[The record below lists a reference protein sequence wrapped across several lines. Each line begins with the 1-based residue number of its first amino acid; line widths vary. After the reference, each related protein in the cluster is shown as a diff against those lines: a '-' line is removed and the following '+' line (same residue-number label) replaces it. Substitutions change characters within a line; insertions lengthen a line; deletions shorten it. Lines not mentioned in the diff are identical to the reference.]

1 MSLLNELNNQYVALH
16 EAKENAFWA
25 QKMGLADYAPG
36 EFERHEIAL
45 KDFSGDP
52 ANLERVREELKKEG
66 LSEEERVGLGGWQR
80 FFEVNIIESP
90 EARAL
95 FERLVELEGALDANR
110 RSMALGYT
118 DPTSGEFVRAS
129 SVQLG
134 LMISTAPNEAT
145 RKAAWEGL
153 RAIEPHVLDNG
164 LIEIVRERN
173 RLARMLG
180 YEDYYDWK
188 VSINEGFNKAK
199 LFELL
204 DDLETNTREAAR
216 ASMEGLTA
224 EHGADA
230 SQPWNSGHYQTG
242 DITALTDPYFR
253 FEEALKNWG
262 TLFAAMN
269 IRYSGATMQ
278 LDLVDREGK
287 YENGFMHG
295 PLPTYVENGT
305 FHPARINFTA
315 NAVPGQIGSGKRAL
329 QTLLHEGGHAAH
341 FSNVRMPAPCFS
353 QEFAPTSVAF
363 AETQSMFLD
372 SLMGDADWLTR
383 YATNAA
389 GEPMPIGLID
399 TTLEKEHRFRA
410 HKLRTMLVV
419 SYFEKAL
426 YEMSDA
432 ELTPGNI
439 LNVARDIESRLLLQ
453 PAATRPVL
461 SIPHLLSGES
471 SAYYHGYTLAQMG
484 VYQTRDYFRR
494 KYGYIVDNP
503 KVGPELAEKFWR
515 PGNSK
520 NFLEFIEDLTGE
532 PFSAR
537 ATVELVNKSL
547 DDVRADARRAI
558 AHLDSVP
565 AYDGPIDL
573 DANIAVVHGDDV
585 IARGVAFEELSTA
598 FSEWIGTGGQLK
610 SKN

>member
-1 MSLLNELNNQYVALH
+1 MSLLRELNDRYVALH

-25 QKMGLADYAPG
+25 QKMGLAGYTPG
-36 EFERHEIAL
+36 EFERNEIAL

-52 ANLERVREELKKEG
+52 ANLERVREELRRDD
-66 LSEEERVGLGGWQR
+66 LSETERVGLGGWQR

-95 FERLVELEGALDANR
+95 YERLVELEGALDGRR
-110 RSMALGYT
+110 RSMELGYV
-118 DPTSGEFVRAS
+118 DPATGEKVRAS

-134 LMISTAPNEAT
+134 LMISTAPEEAT
-145 RKAAWEGL
+145 RRAAWEGL
-153 RAIEPHVLDNG
+153 GAIEPYVLENG
-164 LIEIVRERN
+164 FIEIVTERN

-204 DDLETNTREAAR
+204 DDLEVNTREAAR
-216 ASMEGLTA
+216 QSMERLVA
-224 EHGADA
+224 EHGEGAR
-230 SQPWNSGHYQTG
+230 QPWSSGFYQTG
-242 DITALTDPYFR
+242 DLTALTDPYFR
-253 FEEALKNWG
+253 FEEALTSWG
-262 TLFAAMN
+262 RLFAAMG
-269 IRYSGATMQ
+269 IRYSGATLR
-278 LDLVDREGK
+278 LDLIDRKGK
-287 YENGFMHG
+287 YENGYMHG
-295 PLPTYVENGT
+295 PMPTWVENGT

-372 SLMGDADWLTR
+372 SVMGDADWLTR

-389 GEPMPIGLID
+389 GEPMPLELID
-399 TTLEKEHRFRA
+399 TMLEKEHRVRA
-410 HKLRTMLVV
+410 YRLRTMLVV
-419 SYFEKAL
+419 SYFEKAI
-426 YEMSDA
+426 YEMSAD
-432 ELTPGNI
+432 ELTPENI
-439 LNVARDIESRLLLQ
+439 LRVAREIESRLLFQ
-453 PAATRPVL
+453 PASTRPVL

-484 VYQTRDYFRR
+484 VFQTRDYFRR
-494 KYGYIVDNP
+494 KYGYIIDNP
-503 KVGPELAEKFWR
+503 SVGPELAEKFWK

-547 DDVRADARRAI
+547 DNVRAETRAAI
-558 AHLDSVP
+558 AKLSEIP
-565 AYDGPIDL
+565 PYKGAIDL
-573 DANIAVVHGDDV
+573 DATISVVHGDEV
-585 IARGVAFEELSTA
+585 IAGGESFEQMSGRFAEFVLTA
-598 FSEWIGTGGQLK
+598 GEVK
-610 SKN
+610 

>member
-1 MSLLNELNNQYVALH
+1 MTLLDELNHRYIALH

-25 QKMGLADYAPG
+25 QKMGLAGYTPG
-36 EFERHEIAL
+36 EFERNEIAL

-52 ANLERVREELKKEG
+52 SNLERVRSELTRTD
-66 LSEEERVGLGGWQR
+66 LTDEERVGLTGWRR

-90 EARAL
+90 EARQL
-95 FERLVELEGALDANR
+95 FERLVELEGALERERGA
-110 RSMALGYT
+110 MQLGYV
-118 DPTSGEFVRAS
+118 DPASGRLVRAS

-134 LMISTAPNEAT
+134 LMISTSAEEPV

-153 RAIEPHVLDNG
+153 RSIEPYVLDRG
-164 LIEIVRERN
+164 FIEIVRERN

-188 VSINEGFNKAK
+188 VSINEGFDKAR
-199 LFELL
+199 LFALL
-204 DDLETNTREAAR
+204 DDLEKNTSDAAAR
-216 ASMEGLTA
+216 SMQELRE
-224 EHGADA
+224 EHGDTAA
-230 SQPWNSGHYQTG
+230 APWNSGYYQTG
-242 DITALTDPYFR
+242 DITALTDAYFR
-253 FEEALKNWG
+253 FEDALRNWG
-262 TLFAAMN
+262 TLFAAMG
-269 IRYSGATMQ
+269 IRYSGATLQ
-278 LDLVDREGK
+278 LDLVDRKGK

-295 PLPTYVENGT
+295 PRPAWVEHGT

-341 FSNVRMPAPCFS
+341 FSNIRMPAPCYA

-389 GEPMPIGLID
+389 GEPMPLDLID
-399 TTLEKEHRFRA
+399 TTLAKEQRYRA
-410 HKLRTMLVV
+410 VRLRAMLVV

-426 YEMSDA
+426 YEMTES
-432 ELTPGNI
+432 ELTAENI
-439 LNVARDIESRLLLQ
+439 LRVARDIESRLLKQ
-453 PAATRPVL
+453 EAATRPVL

-484 VYQTRDYFRR
+484 VFQTRDYFRR

-515 PGNSK
+515 PGNAK

-537 ATVELVNKSL
+537 ATIELVNKTV
-547 DDVRADARRAI
+547 DDVRRDAREAI
-558 AHLDSVP
+558 EQLRSVP
-565 AYDGPIDL
+565 AHTGAIDL
-573 DANIAVVHGDDV
+573 DASISVVHGDEV
-585 IARGVAFEELSTA
+585 IAAGEPFEKLSEHFA
-598 FSEWIGTGGQLK
+598 EWIMSPAAART
-610 SKN
+610 